1 MLAEGNGHT
10 LTAVR
15 LLVHQHVS
23 DKDTHLARVD
33 LVDQGVEGQIDRL
46 HRVDSVRKHA
56 LSIRREV
63 HARIVHGRSDQ
74 GECRARASAIPLSTH
89 ALGLH
94 HVAVLIKDH
103 GDDPIRQL
111 LPAEFLAERSDIT
124 IKPTAHMHLQLV
136 IRMPSVHHTRHEG
149 TLGAPVLVPRQG
161 HDHPG
166 IIMPNPHLAGVTID
180 P

>member
-56 LSIRREV
+56 LSVRR
-63 HARIVHGRSDQ
+63 
-74 GECRARASAIPLSTH
+74 
-89 ALGLH
+89 
-94 HVAVLIKDH
+94 
-103 GDDPIRQL
+103 
-111 LPAEFLAERSDIT
+111 
-124 IKPTAHMHLQLV
+124 
-136 IRMPSVHHTRHEG
+136 
-149 TLGAPVLVPRQG
+149 
-161 HDHPG
+161 
-166 IIMPNPHLAGVTID
+166 
-180 P
+180 